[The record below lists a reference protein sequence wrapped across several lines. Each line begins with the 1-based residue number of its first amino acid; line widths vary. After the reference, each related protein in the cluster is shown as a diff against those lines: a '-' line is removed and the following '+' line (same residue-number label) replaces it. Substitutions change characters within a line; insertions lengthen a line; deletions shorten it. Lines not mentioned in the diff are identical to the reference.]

1 MVKIYYISQCLDVRD
16 VQGNKQL
23 AAHDGDFEGATLPE
37 MAIGNIIGVYSTEYF
52 TMVQFT

>member
-1 MVKIYYISQCLDVRD
+1 